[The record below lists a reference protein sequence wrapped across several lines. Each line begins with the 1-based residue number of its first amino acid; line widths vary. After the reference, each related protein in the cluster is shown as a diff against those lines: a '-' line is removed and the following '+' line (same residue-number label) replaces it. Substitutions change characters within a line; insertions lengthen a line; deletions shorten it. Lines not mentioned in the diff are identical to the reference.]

1 MLKKLA
7 LVTLYLFSTPISI
20 YLHLLQGQPL
30 SLEGETQF
38 GIAAG
43 GGDGALVG
51 HGGGQRQL
59 LSGQQYN
66 HGYSSNVEAPYNE
79 DSYGFRSLDI
89 RHLQGNHHN
98 NGGGEDG
105 GSNGSNP
112 PQAWIVYPKGAA
124 AGGGGNG
131 DNGRPFTAK
140 PLSLGG
146 MSWLTKYRV
155 TIQNGKNLPLT

>member
-1 MLKKLA
+1 MCHA
-7 LVTLYLFSTPISI
+7 ISQSR
-20 YLHLLQGQPL
+20 QGQPL
-30 SLEGETQF
+30 SLDGETQF

-59 LSGQQYN
+59 LSGQYN
-66 HGYSSNVEAPYNE
+66 YGYSSNVEAPYNE

-89 RHLQGNHHN
+89 RHLQGNHN
-98 NGGGEDG
+98 GGEDG

-124 AGGGGNG
+124 AGGGNG

-146 MSWLTKYRV
+146 RYE
-155 TIQNGKNLPLT
+155 

>member
-1 MLKKLA
+1 M
-7 LVTLYLFSTPISI
+7 
-20 YLHLLQGQPL
+20 
-30 SLEGETQF
+30 
-38 GIAAG
+38 
-43 GGDGALVG
+43 
-51 HGGGQRQL
+51 
-59 LSGQQYN
+59 
-66 HGYSSNVEAPYNE
+66 EAPYNE

-146 MSWLTKYRV
+146 KFRLRMYRV